1 VILRC
6 SPSSASL
13 EGWATSARGPS
24 FETPRKRAAPQNDGQ
39 MCGSEKEF
47 MNISRAGSKN
57 DALQI
62 AATKINSAA
71 LANAKRN
78 RV

>member
-1 VILRC
+1 
-6 SPSSASL
+6 
-13 EGWATSARGPS
+13 
-24 FETPRKRAAPQNDGQ
+24 
-39 MCGSEKEF
+39 

-62 AATKINSAA
+62 GSTKINSAA

-78 RV
+78 RVQPQPPGALKTFRLKCCSTPEREEQI

>member
-1 VILRC
+1 
-6 SPSSASL
+6 
-13 EGWATSARGPS
+13 
-24 FETPRKRAAPQNDGQ
+24 
-39 MCGSEKEF
+39 

-62 AATKINSAA
+62 GSTKIDSAA

-78 RV
+78 RVQTQPPGALKTFRLKCCSTPEREEQI